1 MMQIDEI
8 DNVNQQLI
16 DDDDNAAIID
26 SDASDIDDEEA
37 SPLLSALDDLES
49 RVVAALNEF
58 KAQPGTV
65 SSTAASGN
73 NGSSKQTIHQEL
85 ASILRPVVEV
95 SAHTGPSTAR
105 ALASSYPQNYTVEM
119 CVDEIYS
126 RINSELILPIILES
140 AQSDTIPAKR
150 SASLALFHT
159 LHSEWSKAGSYL
171 DGSTTAPSL
180 AGPYGPG
187 IAPGSGHVSAPP
199 FNPAE
204 GQRRN
209 QVKSARRA
217 ELLRRWVQSAIP
229 NLTPGTFTNTT
240 LDTSAAGRG
249 VLSASAALKP
259 CLRYMAERIG
269 SADDAGALRLFLPV
283 MRMIE
288 GVLGRLFLERAR
300 SGDQIMD
307 QGKGGGAAADSLRAS
322 CIK

>member
-8 DNVNQQLI
+8 DDVNQQLI

-26 SDASDIDDEEA
+26 SDASDVDEEEA

-49 RVVAALNEF
+49 RVVASLNEF
-58 KAQPGTV
+58 KSHPGTTGGAP
-65 SSTAASGN
+65 TADGA
-73 NGSSKQTIHQEL
+73 KQTIHQEL
-85 ASILRPVVEV
+85 ASILRPIVEL

-119 CVDEIYS
+119 CVDEIYT
-126 RINSELILPIILES
+126 RINSELILPVILES

-159 LHSEWSKAGSYL
+159 LHTEWSKAGSYL
-171 DGSTTAPSL
+171 DGTTAAPSL

-187 IAPGSGHVSAPP
+187 ISPGSGHVSAPP
-199 FNPAE
+199 FNPAD
-204 GQRRN
+204 GLRRN
-209 QVKSARRA
+209 QIKAARRA

-229 NLTPGTFTNTT
+229 NLTPGTFTNAT
-240 LDTSAAGRG
+240 LDASAAGRG

-269 SADDAGALRLFLPV
+269 SADDAGALRLFLP
-283 MRMIE
+283 RYE
-288 GVLGRLFLERAR
+288 N
-300 SGDQIMD
+300 D
-307 QGKGGGAAADSLRAS
+307 
-322 CIK
+322 